1 MKKRLRLGVKGMG
14 KCPFCNHEWT
24 YKQKLF
30 GYALKP
36 RTRIKCPECREY
48 IEPSTLTIL
57 YDYIAVIGV
66 ALMVF
71 LLIPV
76 MHLPAGISIMLSI
89 ALLAIYLVIFLP
101 FTVRFKRYHYK

>member
-1 MKKRLRLGVKGMG
+1 MG
-14 KCPFCNHEWT
+14 ECPYCKHVWT
-24 YKQKLF
+24 YKEKLLD
-30 GYALKP
+30 YAIKP

-48 IEPSTLTIL
+48 IEPSTLSIL

-76 MHLPAGISIMLSI
+76 MHLPAGISILMSI
-89 ALLAIYLVIFLP
+89 ALLVIYLVVFLP
-101 FTVRFKRYHYK
+101 LTVRFKKYHYNK